1 MTDKNKGG
9 RPVIELT
16 DEQIIQVESLSAVLS
31 KEQLCDYFGIA
42 NNTFDAICDRQ
53 PEVFERYKRGKA
65 KAIASV
71 ASNLISQARNGNMTA
86 AIFYLKTQ
94 AGWKE
99 TQVVDN
105 TSSDG
110 SMSPPQDLTVEIA
123 QSISKKLDDEY

>member
-99 TQVVDN
+99 TQGIEH
-105 TSSDG
+105 TSTDG
-110 SMSPPQDLTVEIA
+110 SMPVFNIVGVSP
-123 QSISKKLDDEY
+123 DDTKASGDSTE